1 MDFRLRL
8 LVAFVWLSADVPAL
22 SQIRGV
28 ILNAETGQR
37 LPKVDILLS
46 ASEPFE
52 ADYSATTDETGQ
64 FEFCGVSPGVY
75 QLMVSAVGFGL
86 IKRDLEVLAEE
97 LQELEIYRLAICGRT
112 EIRQA
117 SVERRRTSE
126 PFNRLTLIEDF
137 PIMSALKDLT
147 AS

>member
-1 MDFRLRL
+1 MEFRLRFVL
-8 LVAFVWLSADVPAL
+8 AFVLLMVDVPAL
-22 SQIRGV
+22 CQIRGI

-37 LPKVDILLS
+37 LPKVDIVLS

-52 ADYSATTDETGQ
+52 VDHSATTDETGQ
-64 FEFCGVSPGVY
+64 FKLCEVSPGVY

-112 EIRQA
+112 EIRQTSIECRGA
-117 SVERRRTSE
+117 KWFDLNRGFSYHERSE
-126 PFNRLTLIEDF
+126 RLNRQ
-137 PIMSALKDLT
+137 LK
-147 AS
+147 